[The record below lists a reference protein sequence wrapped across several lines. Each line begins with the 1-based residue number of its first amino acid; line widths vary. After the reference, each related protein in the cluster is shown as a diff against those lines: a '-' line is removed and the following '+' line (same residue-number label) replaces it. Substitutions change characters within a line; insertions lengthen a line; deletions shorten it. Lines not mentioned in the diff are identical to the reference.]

1 MPAVLSTGHRLGMI
15 VVAGASSNTG
25 KRVVGEL
32 LRQGRDVRVM
42 VRSASDERF
51 FASRGASVV
60 RGDVRDPEAVGR
72 ACAGAITVVSLV
84 GRHFARTEEGLWD
97 VDARGNEKLIAAAR
111 AAGARRFVLLS
122 ALWSER
128 PLPPV
133 LFRAKR
139 RAEEALVGSGLGY
152 TILKPS
158 TFMVGPSSLIGA
170 LAPTIERWGV
180 AFVPAPDSGPVSFIA
195 EADVA
200 GALVRSAVDDE
211 APNRI
216 VELGGPHRLTF
227 SEGARHIARALGK
240 NVRIVRVPRVAL
252 KALRRV
258 AARRGFGAY
267 EGMLF
272 LEMIADMGYD
282 CDPGPARELLGREL
296 TTVDAALSEYYATHT
311 RTPWRDSNFGTV
323 AARAR

>member
-1 MPAVLSTGHRLGMI
+1 LI

-25 KRVVGEL
+25 KRVVDEL
-32 LRQGRDVRVM
+32 LAQGRDVRVL
-42 VRSASDERF
+42 VRSANDERYF
-51 FASRGASVV
+51 SSKGASVV
-60 RGDVRDPEAVGR
+60 TGDVRDRDAVER
-72 ACAGAITVVSLV
+72 ACSGASTVVSLV

-97 VDARGNEKLIAAAR
+97 VDARGNENLVRAAR

-128 PLPPV
+128 PLAPV

-139 RAEEALVGSGLGY
+139 HAEQVLVESGLGY

-170 LAPTIERWGV
+170 VGPTIERWGV

-200 GALVRSAVDDE
+200 RALVRSAVEED
-211 APNRI
+211 APDRI
-216 VELGGPHRLTF
+216 VELGGPERLTF
-227 SEGARHIARALGK
+227 AEASRRVARAIGRD
-240 NVRIVRVPRVAL
+240 VRIVRVPRAVL
-252 KALRRV
+252 TALRKI
-258 AARRGFGAY
+258 AKRRGFGAY

-272 LEMIADMGYD
+272 LEMIADVGYD
-282 CDPGPARELLGREL
+282 CDSAPARELLGGEL
-296 TTVDAALSEYYATHT
+296 TRVDDALCEYYATHT
-311 RTPWRDSNFGTV
+311 KTPWRDSNFG
-323 AARAR
+323 AAAVRGR